1 MSNSVLK
8 GKNDHEHA
16 SVLARSNSKNNGSLT
31 IRLTIKVGNFSGDK
45 GRFPLKKKFRFEISE
60 ISRAQRN
67 GTVHS
72 GYTDPTQATARLVIV
87 LVSRGQQFCQMEGDI
102 SVRPTGQRR
111 PPSKLVPNIPG
122 GPNRNGLFHMMYQP
136 KFPKFGVECKA
147 PKMIRILINSSK
159 SFLSKLFLV

>member
-1 MSNSVLK
+1 M
-8 GKNDHEHA
+8 
-16 SVLARSNSKNNGSLT
+16 SLT

-45 GRFPLKKKFRFEISE
+45 GCFPLKKKFRFEISE
-60 ISRAQRN
+60 ISRAH

-87 LVSRGQQFCQMEGDI
+87 LVSRGQQFCQMERDI

-159 SFLSKLFLV
+159 SLLSKLFLV

>member
-1 MSNSVLK
+1 MVNHKSRK
-8 GKNDHEHA
+8 
-16 SVLARSNSKNNGSLT
+16 
-31 IRLTIKVGNFSGDK
+31 F
-45 GRFPLKKKFRFEISE
+45 KKKIPVWNFG

-87 LVSRGQQFCQMEGDI
+87 LVSRGKQFCKMERDI
-102 SVRPTGQRR
+102 SVRPIGQRR

-122 GPNRNGLFHMMYQP
+122 GPNRNGLFHMMCQP

-147 PKMIRILINSSK
+147 PKMIRILLNSSK
-159 SFLSKLFLV
+159 SLLSKLFLVWSFFMTNSFGVLKTYSGWKWGLVPSCF